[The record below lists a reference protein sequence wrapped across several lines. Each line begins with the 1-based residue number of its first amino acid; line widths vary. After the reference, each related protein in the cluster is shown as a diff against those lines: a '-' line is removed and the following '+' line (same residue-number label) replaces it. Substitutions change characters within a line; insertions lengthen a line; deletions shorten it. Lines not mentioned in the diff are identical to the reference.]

1 MQAAEARAPEPNLG
15 AGFFVRTASE
25 APMAQKSDS
34 DAMAEKIVRKEKTRR
49 VAGRASQH
57 MPDNEK
63 EPPKRLFRIQMAG
76 CTRLELATSDVTGRR
91 SNQLS

>member
-34 DAMAEKIVRKEKTRR
+34 DAMAEKIVRKEK
-49 VAGRASQH
+49 
-57 MPDNEK
+57 NET
-63 EPPKRLFRIQMAG
+63 G
-76 CTRLELATSDVTGRR
+76 CRQSLAPYAR
-91 SNQLS
+91 